1 MHCVNGHCKPLIPGS
16 TQSSQLCDLRRE
28 FIRLQLIDSTFAN
41 SSGRQFWWKRYVTLV
56 PHDRIARHAVISKS
70 PDSWQLSSRQ
80 KQSAQT
86 PHRVRS
92 RKSVKN
98 VSKADSTIGC
108 CSGTPQAMRDDRDHA
123 PMVHARRSPRTVRP
137 GRIFARENARDITAG
152 GLCCKRKS
160 YRPKKSCDGSSN
172 PPSATFPLCVL
183 FLRLPQRLREHNAQ

>member
-1 MHCVNGHCKPLIPGS
+1 MHLEGGPSTFHVITGALSDALRQGHCKPLIPGS

-98 VSKADSTIGC
+98 VSKADSTIDC
-108 CSGTPQAMRDDRDHA
+108 CSGTPQRCAMIGIMRRRCPPADRPEQCAPDVFSHA
-123 PMVHARRSPRTVRP
+123 KTR
-137 GRIFARENARDITAG
+137 G
-152 GLCCKRKS
+152 
-160 YRPKKSCDGSSN
+160 
-172 PPSATFPLCVL
+172 
-183 FLRLPQRLREHNAQ
+183 

>member
-1 MHCVNGHCKPLIPGS
+1 MDPHLVSGMLS
-16 TQSSQLCDLRRE
+16 ALRTEYLASALRRQMQ
-28 FIRLQLIDSTFAN
+28 IQCQT
-41 SSGRQFWWKRYVTLV
+41 RYRELPV

-160 YRPKKSCDGSSN
+160 YRPRKSCDGSSN